1 MLNALQLKIYEFKI
15 YFGVKSQE
23 VLVVK
28 NLLANLGDIRDTGSI
43 PRSGRSPGEGHG
55 NPLQYCCLENPW
67 MEESSG
73 LQSKGSK
80 IWTGLRRLG
89 MHALA

>member
-43 PRSGRSPGEGHG
+43 PRSGRSPGEGNG
-55 NPLQYCCLENPW
+55 RPLQYSCLGNP
-67 MEESSG
+67 MGRGAMAGYSPRGRKVSDP
-73 LQSKGSK
+73 
-80 IWTGLRRLG
+80 T
-89 MHALA
+89 